1 MSIVENFLKVDGGK
15 IWYKVFTKKTKNTPL
30 IVLHGGPGSS
40 SYSMQTLHE
49 LSQDRTVVFYDQ
61 LGCGL
66 SDRPNDVSLWKKER
80 FVLELETLRKH
91 LGFDEISLLGQSWGT
106 MLAVLYTLQYPK
118 KVKSLALSGPF
129 FSSKKWIEDT
139 NKLKLTLPTNI
150 QKIIDENEKN
160 KTYDSK
166 EYEKATLEFY
176 KKYFCR
182 IYPYPKPI
190 RDGRKLK
197 MSGDRVYNIMWGPT
211 EFHCT
216 GNLKNVDLTDK
227 LKDIKIPVLLMCGK
241 FDMATPETTK
251 FYMNQFPNGQ
261 MEIFNKSAHLMF
273 LEEKEK
279 YIKTVRKFLRINS

>member
-1 MSIVENFLKVDGGK
+1 MSNHENFLQVTGGK
-15 IWYKVFTKKTKNTPL
+15 IWYKVLVGNAKNTPL

-40 SYSMQTLHE
+40 SYSMQTLHA

-66 SDRPNDVSLWKKER
+66 SDRSDDTNLWKKER
-80 FVLELETLRKH
+80 FVLELETLREH
-91 LGFDEISLLGQSWGT
+91 LGFNQISLLGQSWGT
-106 MLAVLYTLQYPK
+106 MLAVLYTLKYPK
-118 KVKSLALSGPF
+118 RVKALALSGPF

-139 NKLKLTLPTNI
+139 NKLKLTLPEKI
-150 QKIIDENEKN
+150 QKIINENERN
-160 KTYDSK
+160 KTYESK

-197 MSGDRVYNIMWGPT
+197 MNGEEVYNIMWGPT

-216 GNLKNVDLTDK
+216 GNLKNVDLTEK
-227 LKDIKIPVLLMCGK
+227 LKEIKIPVLLMCGK
-241 FDMATPETTK
+241 YDMATPETTR
-251 FYMNQFPNGQ
+251 FYMNQFPNGK
-261 MEIFNKSAHLMF
+261 MEIFDKSAHLMF
-273 LEEKEK
+273 LEEK
-279 YIKTVRKFLRINS
+279 RKIHQNST